1 MAKTEALQVGG
12 ATLMMGV
19 SGLRGVIGSS
29 LTPQVAM
36 EFGQAFG
43 WVLMMDKKARGAGER
58 AVVVIGRDTRLSGP
72 MIFGAVSAGLI
83 SVGVDV
89 VNVEIA
95 TTPSIAI
102 MGTFLKADA
111 SCVITASH
119 NPPMWNGIKFL
130 RPDGRAYSPDRAS
143 LIKKAYNE
151 KPWTAIGGLA
161 DIDHIGRSTTDSRV
175 HANHIQIVLQYFDVK
190 AIAQKRYKVVLDSIN
205 GAGCI
210 GTPMLMG
217 KLGVELI
224 HMNGEANG
232 QFAHMPEPTKAN
244 LTSLCE
250 KVKQVGDA
258 AVGFAQDP
266 DADRLV
272 VVDEKGTFIGEDYT
286 VALATY
292 ARMLVKPGTVVVN
305 LATTRMI
312 DDIAKKFGQTCIRT
326 PVGEA
331 NVTAKMAEV
340 NAVIGGE
347 GGGGAIDPRV
357 GMTRDSFLGIV
368 MVLDLLTRTGKK
380 LSEIVAELP
389 QYVRVSTKFEC
400 TREQAAV
407 LVEKAKAKFAG
418 ETNAKVNT
426 EDGVKIDWPEG
437 WVQVRASNTEPI
449 ARMVAEAKDEAT
461 VKKLFARIES
471 LR

>member
-1 MAKTEALQVGG
+1 MASEALMVGG
-12 ATLMMGV
+12 APLMMGV

-43 WVLMMDKKARGAGER
+43 CALKADKKAGER
-58 AVVVIGRDTRLSGP
+58 TSVVIGRDTRLSGP
-72 MIFGAVSAGLI
+72 MIFGAVSAGLL

-89 VNVEIA
+89 VNVDVA

-102 MGTFLKADA
+102 MGGFLKADA

-130 RPDGRAYSPDRAS
+130 RPDGRAYSPEKAE
-143 LIKKAYNE
+143 LIKKMYNE
-151 KPWTAIGGLA
+151 KPWNMPGGLA
-161 DIDHIGRSTTDSRV
+161 AIEAVGKLTTDSRV
-175 HANHIQIVLQYFDVK
+175 HANHIQTVLQYFDVK
-190 AIAQKRYKVVLDSIN
+190 AIAAKRYKVVLDSIN

-210 GTPMLMG
+210 GTPMLLG
-217 KLGVELI
+217 KLGAELV
-224 HMNGEANG
+224 HMNGEATGN
-232 QFAHMPEPTKAN
+232 FAHQPEPTRVN
-244 LTSLCE
+244 LGSLCE

-286 VALATY
+286 VALCTY

-305 LATTRMI
+305 LSTSRMI
-312 DDIAKKFGQTCIRT
+312 DDIAAKFGQKVVRT

-331 NVTAKMAEV
+331 NVSAKMVEV
-340 NAVIGGE
+340 GAVIGGE
-347 GGGGAIDPRV
+347 GGGGAIDLRV
-357 GMTRDSFLGIV
+357 GKTRDSFLGIV
-368 MVLDLLTRTGKK
+368 MVLDMLTRTGKT
-380 LSEIVAELP
+380 LSQIVAELP

-400 TREQAAV
+400 TREQAAE
-407 LVEKAKAKFAG
+407 LVEKVKAKFAG
-418 ETNAKVNT
+418 DATAKVDLQ
-426 EDGVKIDWPEG
+426 DGVKIDWPEG
-437 WVQVRASNTEPI
+437 WVHVRPSNTEPI
-449 ARMVAEAKDEAT
+449 ARMVAEAKDEGTAQG
-461 VKKLFARIES
+461 LFARVQG

>member
-1 MAKTEALQVGG
+1 MTTTAAP
-12 ATLMMGV
+12 LMIGV
-19 SGLRGVIGSS
+19 SGVRGVIGSS
-29 LTPQVAM
+29 LTPEVAM

-43 WVLMMDKKARGAGER
+43 SVLKADKKPGEK
-58 AVVVIGRDTRLSGP
+58 AMVVIGRDTRLSGP
-72 MIFGAVSAGLI
+72 MIFGAVSAGLL
-83 SVGVDV
+83 SVGVNV
-89 VNVEIA
+89 VNVDIA

-102 MGTFLKADA
+102 MGTYLKADA

-130 RPDGRAYSPDRAS
+130 RPDGRAYSPEKAEAV
-143 LIKKAYNE
+143 KKTFFE
-151 KPWTAIGGLA
+151 KPWKKAGGLA
-161 DIDHIGRSTTDSRV
+161 PIEQIGRLTTDSRV
-175 HANHIQIVLQYFDVK
+175 HANHIQTVLQYFDVRG
-190 AIAQKRYKVVLDSIN
+190 IAEKRYKVVLDSIN

-210 GTPMLMG
+210 GTPMLLG
-217 KLGVELI
+217 KLGVELV
-224 HMNGEANG
+224 HMNADATGE
-232 QFAHMPEPTKAN
+232 FAHMPEPTREN
-244 LTSLCE
+244 LVSLCE
-250 KVKQVGDA
+250 KVRSVKDA

-272 VVDEKGTFIGEDYT
+272 VIDEKGNYIGEDYT
-286 VALATY
+286 VALCTY

-305 LATTRMI
+305 LSTSRMC
-312 DDIAKKFGQTCIRT
+312 DDIAAKFGQKCVRT

-340 NAVIGGE
+340 GAVIGGE

-357 GMTRDSFLGIV
+357 GMTRDSFLGMT

-400 TREQAAV
+400 TREQAAQI
-407 LVEKAKAKFAG
+407 VEKVKQKYG
-418 ETNAKVNT
+418 SDPNAKVNT

-437 WVQVRASNTEPI
+437 WVHVRSSNTEPI

-461 VKKLFARIES
+461 AQGLFARVQS

>member
-1 MAKTEALQVGG
+1 
-12 ATLMMGV
+12 
-19 SGLRGVIGSS
+19 
-29 LTPQVAM
+29 
-36 EFGQAFG
+36 
-43 WVLMMDKKARGAGER
+43 
-58 AVVVIGRDTRLSGP
+58 DTRLSGP
-72 MIFGAVSAGLI
+72 MLFGAVTAGLM

-89 VNVEIA
+89 VDVDIA

-130 RPDGRAYSPDRAS
+130 RPDGRGYTAEKAAQ
-143 LIKKAYNE
+143 IKKAYQE
-151 KPWTAIGGLA
+151 KPWTAEGALA
-161 DIDHIGRSTTDSRV
+161 DIDNIGRLTTDSRV
-175 HANHIQIVLQYFDVK
+175 HANHIQTVLQYFDVK
-190 AIAQKRYKVVLDSIN
+190 AIADKRYKVVLDSIN

-210 GTPMLMG
+210 GTPMLLG
-217 KLGVELI
+217 KLGVELV

-232 QFAHMPEPTKAN
+232 QFAHLPEPTRAN
-244 LTSLCE
+244 LVSLCE
-250 KVKQVGDA
+250 KVKAVGDA

-272 VVDEKGTFIGEDYT
+272 VVDEKGNYIGEDYT
-286 VALATY
+286 AALATY

-305 LATTRMI
+305 LATSRMV
-312 DDIAKKFGQTCIRT
+312 DDIAAKFGQKCVRT

-340 NAVIGGE
+340 GAVIGGE

-357 GMTRDSFLGIV
+357 GMTRDSFLSIV

-400 TREQAAV
+400 TRDQAAA

-418 ETNAKVNT
+418 EAGAKVNT

-461 VKKLFARIES
+461 AKALFARIES